1 MSVTTPE
8 WLARHDAKLVASE
21 NGNSWM
27 VYFGKELTYVL
38 VLVPS
43 KGNHGIKVTQ
53 TINGKQI
60 YVQEV
65 FPTENESL
73 QAHFWFPLKPATPK
87 PWHLG

>member
-65 FPTENESL
+65 FSTENEAL
-73 QAHFWFPLKPATPK
+73 QAGLAALQKSIGW
-87 PWHLG
+87 